1 MTPNETNKQGD
12 ISQRPKK
19 RVRIA
24 PVVLASDVRPTVS
37 AGFELATTDMAEPV
51 ANVASSK
58 SAVTFADHST
68 SSSTGSSSSSSSSSS
83 STTSSTT
90 TTTTSTTPTSSQSMP
105 LAPAIVQRHQECKQ
119 QRNSVPEATTAQPP
133 SAVKQLHEEGQEFMC
148 HANKVIHLW
157 FVNNTTELDHIL
169 AGTPSTTVHP
179 AHPPYTHQLFGDD
192 ETIIGFK
199 DLTIDLIYSSKSSHL
214 LYRETFSDRLVT
226 IGQQP
231 TDNDIVD
238 QLRECLP
245 EGWTKDQ
252 AAFRIRLKEEE
263 ETFTPLGDVVFSQG
277 RRIYFFFIFT
287 QLILLALSTRAF
299 IFKEKFKI

>member
-1 MTPNETNKQGD
+1 MESENMTPSETNKQGD

-24 PVVLASDVRPTVS
+24 PVVLASDDVRPTVS

-51 ANVASSK
+51 ANVAISK
-58 SAVTFADHST
+58 SAVTFADHC
-68 SSSTGSSSSSSSSSS
+68 SSS
-83 STTSSTT
+83 STNTSTSTSTSSTT
-90 TTTTSTTPTSSQSMP
+90 TTTATTTTSAITPTSSQSMP
-105 LAPAIVQRHQECKQ
+105 LAPAIVP
-119 QRNSVPEATTAQPP
+119 SASIPEAATAQPP
-133 SAVKQLHEEGQEFMC
+133 SSVKQLHEEGQEFMC

-157 FVNNTTELDHIL
+157 FVNNTTELDSIF
-169 AGTPSTTVHP
+169 AGTPSTAVQP
-179 AHPPYTHQLFGDD
+179 AHPSYTHQLFGDD

-252 AAFRIRLKEEE
+252 AAFRLRLKEEE
-263 ETFTPLGDVVFSQG
+263 DTFTPLGDVVFSQG
-277 RRIYFFFIFT
+277 KEYFFFT
-287 QLILLALSTRAF
+287 QLSYCFF
-299 IFKEKFKI
+299 IFFISF